1 MNIVRNDI
9 DAVNATVTVQ
19 VSKADYAEK
28 VEKTLKEYKRKAN
41 IPGFRPGMVPVGLLK
56 KMYGKAILAEEVN
69 KVMSDALNNYLK
81 ENNVNIL
88 GELLPNETDQK
99 PIDFDTQEEF
109 EFVFDMA
116 VAPEFEV
123 ALSQKD
129 KVDYYDIKVDDKMIE
144 DQVKNHQ
151 GRMGKQVQ
159 VEEVAEKDMVK
170 GTVAEVSD
178 SETAF
183 TVENAVIM
191 PSYIKDEAQQAA
203 FIGKK
208 VGDVVTF
215 NPSKAYTSEAEIA
228 SLLKISKEAAKE
240 ITSDFTFTIT
250 EISRFEE
257 HALDQE
263 LFDLLYGK
271 DTVKS
276 EEEFRTKVS
285 AEIKEILDENSFYR
299 FSDDARVALI
309 KKLDGIAFPE
319 AFLKRWVL
327 ATNEK
332 VTAEQVEAEFSQM
345 LDALKWQLIRNKIA
359 TANEV
364 KVEMEDIEA
373 YAQKV
378 LKAQYAQYGITNFPD
393 DLLAEYAKESLKKE
407 GTAEKYFEHVLEN
420 KVTEIVKS
428 AVKLNTKEV
437 SLDEFNQLGKA

>member
-178 SETAF
+178 SETAI

>member
-1 MNIVRNDI
+1 
-9 DAVNATVTVQ
+9 
-19 VSKADYAEK
+19 
-28 VEKTLKEYKRKAN
+28 
-41 IPGFRPGMVPVGLLK
+41 
-56 KMYGKAILAEEVN
+56 
-69 KVMSDALNNYLK
+69 MSDALNNYLK

-178 SETAF
+178 SETAI

>member
-69 KVMSDALNNYLK
+69 KVMGDALNNYLK

-178 SETAF
+178 SETAI